1 MNIVAIYPG
10 SFDPITN
17 GHSDLVRRASKNFSK
32 VIFAIGVNSKKQPLF
47 SIEERIAMSRQ
58 VLAHIPNV
66 EVHGFQD
73 LMVDFAAEVG
83 ADIII
88 RGLRAVSDYEFEL
101 QLANTNR
108 RLNKDIDTVFLTP
121 SEEHSFVSSTLV
133 KEVARYRGDVSS
145 FCHPVVQQALSTKF
159 AAMPTASGKTAKI
172 KAR

>member
-1 MNIVAIYPG
+1 MNVVAIYPG

-17 GHSDLVRRASKNFSK
+17 GHSDLVRRAAKRFSK

-47 SIEERIAMSRQ
+47 SIEERIALSQ
-58 VLAHIPNV
+58 EVLKDVPNV
-66 EVHGFQD
+66 EVLGFEN

-83 ADIII
+83 AEIIV

-145 FCHPVVQQALSTKF
+145 FCHPEVEKAL
-159 AAMPTASGKTAKI
+159 I
-172 KAR
+172 KRLGETG